1 MQPDRDPEPE
11 VLEFG
16 GSGPQARRHRWRR
29 WWPLALVAVLVVA
42 FVVRTQHASNLSAA
56 PSPSASAT
64 PVSPTQGTSPLPTPT
79 GPVVTDIGHRLL
91 DTTTGWELFGRA
103 ADAVVRIDPARGR
116 VVRTPVP
123 RLATTGPVS
132 LAVGRDWAMV
142 RPLDF
147 VPGYL
152 VPDGQPARELTGL
165 LGQGGLALPGPDGAS
180 VWVPS
185 HRPQDSMIQVDL
197 AGRGVGPEVPVP
209 LEMTGTVAADGSGG
223 LVLNGI
229 GGSYSGGPGGL
240 RRITPGT
247 LVATGPT
254 RWLAYECDDRY
265 NCSVVAIDRRTG
277 TRRVLK
283 DATAQP
289 YGPLGVIS
297 PDGAQAALTMTA
309 TAGGTS
315 AFLVDLSTG
324 ASTHIDVP
332 VGPRVS
338 EDTMVW
344 SPDSRWLFAAG
355 TDGQLYAVSS
365 SSGQVQDLGTELPQL
380 LQLAVRAAPAAP
392 VS

>member
-1 MQPDRDPEPE
+1 VRPERDPEPAI
-11 VLEFG
+11 LEFG
-16 GSGPQARRHRWRR
+16 GSRPGTPRTRWHR
-29 WWPLALVAVLVVA
+29 WWPLAVAALLVAA
-42 FVVRTQHASNLSAA
+42 FVVRTQHPGQPSAA
-56 PSPSASAT
+56 ASPSPSVTPAQSPPGAS
-64 PVSPTQGTSPLPTPT
+64 PTPT
-79 GPVVTDIGHRLL
+79 LTAPVVTDIGHRLL
-91 DTTTGWELFGRA
+91 DTAAGWELFGRT
-103 ADAVVRIDPARGR
+103 ADAVLRIDPARGR

-165 LGQGGLALPGPDGAS
+165 LNQGGLALPGPDGAS

-185 HRPQDSMIQVDL
+185 HRPEESMVQVGLD
-197 AGRGVGPEVPVP
+197 GRGLGPEVPVP
-209 LEMTGTVAADGSGG
+209 LEMTGTVSADGAGG

-254 RWLAYECDDRY
+254 RWLAYECDDQY

-283 DATAQP
+283 DAPAQP

-297 PDGAQAALTMTA
+297 PDGAHAALTNT
-309 TAGGTS
+309 TGAGGTS

-324 ASTHIDVP
+324 ATGLIEVP

-338 EDTMVW
+338 EETMVW
-344 SPDSRWLFAAG
+344 SPDSRWLLVVGA
-355 TDGQLYAVSS
+355 
-365 SSGQVQDLGTELPQL
+365 SGQVYAVDATLVKVYFLGAELPQV
-380 LQLAVRAAPAAP
+380 LQLAVRASPAAP
-392 VS
+392 LS